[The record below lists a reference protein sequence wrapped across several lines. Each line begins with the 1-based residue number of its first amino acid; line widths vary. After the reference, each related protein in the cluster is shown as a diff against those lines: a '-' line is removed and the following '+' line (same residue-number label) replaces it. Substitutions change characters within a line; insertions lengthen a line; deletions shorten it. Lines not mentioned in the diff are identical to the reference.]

1 MVTDGKQVASEP
13 VEPGTTVPADALED
27 AIARIWAEVLSVGA
41 VRHDDD
47 FFELGGDSL
56 LAMRVSSRIR
66 RLLAV
71 DVSVEVMLEAST
83 VSSFA
88 GHVREVM
95 ARAGVATPTPTAV
108 PPPVPAQRPAAEV
121 SPAARTMLRNFA
133 APESRPAGVAELDL
147 DALPATLRCL
157 LVHDGTLT
165 VGLEALRIATV
176 MAEVRT
182 EAVALLSA
190 AESAWLAVEPGT
202 VSVRRRTAIRDATT
216 GELLV
221 EADSLLVPE
230 RLPAN
235 FAALLS
241 ANPRGIGAAMLESRA
256 EFRREL
262 LWYGLGAMPADVD
275 DEDVPAG
282 APLVLRCYRL
292 VHGGVP
298 IMCIK
303 EGFVLDSSLVRELR

>member
-1 MVTDGKQVASEP
+1 MVTDGRQLAP
-13 VEPGTTVPADALED
+13 DPADPGAPVAAEALED
-27 AIARIWAEVLSVGA
+27 AIARIWADVLSVGA

-71 DVSVEVMLEAST
+71 DVSVEVMLQAST

-88 GHVREVM
+88 EHVREVM
-95 ARAGVATPTPTAV
+95 AREGVPVQPQTPAAV
-108 PPPVPAQRPAAEV
+108 PAPRRQIDT
-121 SPAARTMLRNFA
+121 SPAARTMIRNFA
-133 APESRPAGVAELDL
+133 AQDSRPDGVQELDL
-147 DALPATLRCL
+147 DALPATLRGL

-176 MAEVRT
+176 MADLRT
-182 EAVALLSA
+182 EAITLLSDV
-190 AESAWLAVEPGT
+190 ESAWLAVRRGT
-202 VSVRRRTAIRDATT
+202 IAVRRRTAIRDATT
-216 GELLV
+216 RELLV

-241 ANPRGIGAAMLESRA
+241 ANPRGIGAAMLETKA

-262 LWYGLGAMPADVD
+262 LWYGLGAMPADVA
-275 DEDVPAG
+275 DEQVPAG
-282 APLVLRCYRL
+282 EPLVLRCYRL
-292 VHGGVP
+292 VHGGMP

-303 EGFVLDSSLVRELR
+303 EGFVMSSSLVRDLR